1 VICGLSFLNSLVH
14 NTVERAMQRI
24 GNGEIDDAEID
35 NAEIRNVDRKCGRAA
50 L

>member
-1 VICGLSFLNSLVH
+1 
-14 NTVERAMQRI
+14 MQRI
-24 GNGEIDDAEID
+24 GNAEIENVEID

>member
-1 VICGLSFLNSLVH
+1 
-14 NTVERAMQRI
+14 MQRI
-24 GNGEIDDAEID
+24 GNGEIENVEID